1 MLIIVNS
8 AFEEHDKQTDDEMAT
23 NDDTHLAQEIE
34 LALISVNTSINS
46 SNGNNNESPIDG
58 EDVDTSDNNTTN
70 NTQTTAEC
78 DDKLLLHVNQT
89 QQHNGS
95 SVNEDDDD
103 SNSKDNYDMNYDDY
117 YQDENLTDEL
127 KRKHTEEYGLRDVK
141 NPDEMEKLVND
152 ENGVDLEDCDYYS
165 DGETSGI
172 ENSQED
178 ILKLKRD
185 GDGII
190 ANNHFIGLYFFPH
203 LFYQKNQFS
212 TGIFNRDPIRSNVS
226 FFRRLEPSLLY
237 AMVKRSL
244 ASGSDV

>member
-8 AFEEHDKQTDDEMAT
+8 AFEEHDKQSDDEMAPT
-23 NDDTHLAQEIE
+23 DDTHLAQEIE

-46 SNGNNNESPIDG
+46 SNGINESPIDG
-58 EDVDTSDNNTTN
+58 EELDTSDNNTTN

-78 DDKLLLHVNQT
+78 DDKLLHVDEVQRRNE
-89 QQHNGS
+89 

-127 KRKHTEEYGLRDVK
+127 KRKHTEEYGVRDIQ
-141 NPDEMEKLVND
+141 NPGETEKLVNG
-152 ENGVDLEDCDYYS
+152 ENGVDVEDCDYYS

-172 ENSQED
+172 ENSRED
-178 ILKLKRD
+178 ILKLKCD

-190 ANNHFIGLYFFPH
+190 ANHFIGLYFFFH
-203 LFYQKNQFS
+203 IFSIKRTKASSGIQFDQILP
-212 TGIFNRDPIRSNVS
+212 TYHFSNVFTEHGTS
-226 FFRRLEPSLLY
+226 FTVE
-237 AMVKRSL
+237 
-244 ASGSDV
+244 

>member
-1 MLIIVNS
+1 MIIIVNS
-8 AFEEHDKQTDDEMAT
+8 AFEEHDKQSDDEMAT

-46 SNGNNNESPIDG
+46 SNGINESPIDG
-58 EDVDTSDNNTTN
+58 EELDTSDNNTTN

-78 DDKLLLHVNQT
+78 DDKLLHVNEVQRR
-89 QQHNGS
+89 NS
-95 SVNEDDDD
+95 SINENDYD

-127 KRKHTEEYGLRDVK
+127 KRKHTEEYGMRDVQ
-141 NPDEMEKLVND
+141 NPGETEKLVNG

-172 ENSQED
+172 ENSRED
-178 ILKLKRD
+178 NLKLKRD

-190 ANNHFIGLYFFPH
+190 ANHFIGLYFIFFSH
-203 LFYQKNQFS
+203 LFYQKNQS
-212 TGIFNRDPIRSNVS
+212 
-226 FFRRLEPSLLY
+226 E
-237 AMVKRSL
+237 
-244 ASGSDV
+244 

>member
-1 MLIIVNS
+1 MVIIVNS
-8 AFEEHDKQTDDEMAT
+8 AFEEHDKQSDDEMAT

-46 SNGNNNESPIDG
+46 SNGVNESPIDG
-58 EDVDTSDNNTTN
+58 EELDTSDNNTTN

-78 DDKLLLHVNQT
+78 DDKLLLHVDEV
-89 QQHNGS
+89 HRRNG

-127 KRKHTEEYGLRDVK
+127 KRKHTEEYGLRDVQ
-141 NPDEMEKLVND
+141 NPGETEKLVNG
-152 ENGVDLEDCDYYS
+152 ENGGVDLEDCDYYS
-165 DGETSGI
+165 DGEISGI
-172 ENSQED
+172 ENSRED

-190 ANNHFIGLYFFPH
+190 ANHFIGLYFFH
-203 LFYQKNQFS
+203 IFS
-212 TGIFNRDPIRSNVS
+212 NKRTKASSGFRSDQIR
-226 FFRRLEPSLLY
+226 PT
-237 AMVKRSL
+237 
-244 ASGSDV
+244 